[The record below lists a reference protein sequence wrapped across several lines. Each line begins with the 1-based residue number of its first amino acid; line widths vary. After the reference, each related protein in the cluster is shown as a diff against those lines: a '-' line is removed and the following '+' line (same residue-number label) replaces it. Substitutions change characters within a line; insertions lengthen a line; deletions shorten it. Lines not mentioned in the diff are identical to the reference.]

1 MNLCEMRSLIGGF
14 ILTTKALKLHIVS
27 EGGKIAFFISSFFII
42 NAAWRSEK
50 KNEIL

>member
-14 ILTTKALKLHIVS
+14 ILTTKALKLQAS

-50 KNEIL
+50 NEIL